1 MSMSRKKLFCLSQ
14 AFHRKLSFTNEYT
27 ALCFG
32 KMTRSAG
39 ENLDMIFLY
48 NNQEAVREITV

>member
-1 MSMSRKKLFCLSQ
+1 MNIPK
-14 AFHRKLSFTNEYT
+14 NT